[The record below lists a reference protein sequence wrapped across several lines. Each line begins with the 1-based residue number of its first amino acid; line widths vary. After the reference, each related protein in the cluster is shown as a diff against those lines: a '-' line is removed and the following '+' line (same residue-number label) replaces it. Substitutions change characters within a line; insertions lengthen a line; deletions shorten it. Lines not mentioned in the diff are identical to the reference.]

1 MQILLKRYYTKDG
14 EGATLGY
21 FTIEDREKLNFQP
34 ICYTIERPLLHKG
47 ISNKRDDKKTA
58 NINES
63 CCIPIGEYKVVRHSS
78 IKFPLSFLIK
88 EVQGRD
94 AILIHQANWMEELL
108 GCIATVDQIINSD
121 KKPSGYWGFNSM
133 EMLKKLENF
142 IVEKAGNINKFTL
155 KIIDNQGELVKKQ
168 LLNKNKN
175 LVL

>member
-1 MQILLKRYYTKDG
+1 
-14 EGATLGY
+14 
-21 FTIEDREKLNFQP
+21 
-34 ICYTIERPLLHKG
+34 
-47 ISNKRDDKKTA
+47 
-58 NINES
+58 
-63 CCIPIGEYKVVRHSS
+63 VVRHSS

-133 EMLKKLENF
+133 EILRKLENF
-142 IVEKAGNINKFTL
+142 ISDKTSNINKFTL